1 MWVFADGSHMVVAIG
16 NRVLV
21 YDAADGDIIHQLK
34 GHKNTVYCV
43 AYSSDGKRFASGGAP
58 DPTVPKYPEAGGWV
72 PVGRRAS
79 PRTAPQPRTVGSL
92 QVLIKASSF
101 GRTKPRGSFA
111 IHTTMRCECSASGP
125 CPDLKDATR
134 P

>member
-1 MWVFADGSHMVVAIG
+1 MVVAIG

-58 DPTVPKYPEAGGWV
+58 
-72 PVGRRAS
+72 S
-79 PRTAPQPRTVGSL
+79 PRPHRLLLET
-92 QVLIKASSF
+92 
-101 GRTKPRGSFA
+101 
-111 IHTTMRCECSASGP
+111 
-125 CPDLKDATR
+125 
-134 P
+134 